1 MTTNPQFAGFT
12 PACAGSQ
19 YTMPAEWPIISASID
34 NLSEYKV
41 VEYILRHSWQA
52 GNVWM
57 EITTEQFMH
66 GFVYD
71 DGEIGDYGTGL
82 SKPSVIMGLR
92 RAIEHGYIECDVDD
106 TNKTTIRKF
115 YRVTQQEVI
124 EEADPDVKDLYSIE
138 GDCYPPENEIDS
150 DVKNV
155 DSREMALEAESAGCK
170 DPLPLSNES
179 NLHTDNYID
188 EEIRIIHSEMS
199 KSFTSKYPQFIMS
212 YLHDFSKDM
221 GDEEHTAQNIAQAS
235 RLYKQS
241 GVSQDT
247 FVEMLY
253 EAKGIAQQKAIHKTN
268 SRGWANRMPYY
279 FAVLKGLLA
288 ENQKQSVS

>member
-1 MTTNPQFAGFT
+1 MNEHTQFAGFT
-12 PACAGSQ
+12 PACVGTPI
-19 YTMPAEWPIISASID
+19 TMPAEWALISASID

-41 VEYILRHSWQA
+41 TEYILRHSWAA

-92 RAIEHGYIECDVDD
+92 RAIEHGYIECEVDD
-106 TNKTTIRKF
+106 TNKTAIRKF

-124 EEADPDVKDLYSIE
+124 EETDSDVNEVDTDVKILYS
-138 GDCYPPENEIDS
+138 ENREVHS

-155 DSREMALEAESAGCK
+155 DNGEMALEAESAGCK
-170 DPLPLSNES
+170 DALPLSNES
-179 NLHTDNYID
+179 NLSTDNYID
-188 EEIRIIHSEMS
+188 EEIRIIHSGMS
-199 KSFTSKYPQFIMS
+199 KSFPSKYPQFIVS
-212 YLHDFSKDM
+212 YLRDFSKDL

-235 RLYKQS
+235 KLYKQS
-241 GVSQDT
+241 GVSQDA

-253 EAKGIAQQKAIHKTN
+253 AARETAKQKAIKKTN
-268 SRGWANRMPYY
+268 SRGWTNRMPY
-279 FAVLKGLLA
+279 FFKCLDTATRAAREQGVG
-288 ENQKQSVS
+288 